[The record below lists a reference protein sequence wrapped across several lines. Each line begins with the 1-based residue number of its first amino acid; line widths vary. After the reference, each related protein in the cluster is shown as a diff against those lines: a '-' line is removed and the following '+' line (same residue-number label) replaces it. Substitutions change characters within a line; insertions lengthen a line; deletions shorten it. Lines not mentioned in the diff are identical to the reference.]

1 MKKMENK
8 AFKIAG
14 IRNLLNTNYKIPSDL
29 IDVNSL
35 VDNSLSMSE
44 NWYNNVKP
52 KVDLLKN
59 ERY

>member
-1 MKKMENK
+1 MENK

-14 IRNLLNTNYKIPSDL
+14 IRNLLNTNYKISSDL
-29 IDVNSL
+29 IDVKSL

>member
-1 MKKMENK
+1 MENK

-29 IDVNSL
+29 IDVKSL
-35 VDNSLSMSE
+35 VDDSLSMSE

>member
-1 MKKMENK
+1 MKMENK

-29 IDVNSL
+29 IDVKSL

>member
-1 MKKMENK
+1 M
-8 AFKIAG
+8 
-14 IRNLLNTNYKIPSDL
+14 NYKISGDL
-29 IDVNSL
+29 IDVKSL

>member
-1 MKKMENK
+1 MKMENK

>member
-1 MKKMENK
+1 MENK

-14 IRNLLNTNYKIPSDL
+14 IRNLLNTNYKISSDL
-29 IDVNSL
+29 IDVKSL
-35 VDNSLSMSE
+35 VDDSLSMSE